1 MKRLLFVTLA
11 AITLASCG
19 GDQLLTALNR
29 VLVSGGVT
37 LDGVAEPAR
46 ATLIRVTTG
55 DVGDSEPTGG
65 TAGAGFQLADE
76 WDGPCNWRVEV
87 EFTNIVAD
95 SAFLAGL
102 SGPLVV
108 EDIGCGSQ
116 VVTFNLTTN

>member
-11 AITLASCG
+11 ATTLASCG
-19 GDQLLTALNR
+19 GNALLTELNR

-37 LDGVAEPAR
+37 MDGVAEPAR
-46 ATLIRVTTG
+46 ATLIRVGTG
-55 DVGDSEPTGG
+55 EVGDSETTGG
-65 TAGAGFQLADE
+65 IIGAGFQLADE

-108 EDIGCGSQ
+108 EEIGCGSQ
-116 VVTFNLTTN
+116 AVTFDLTTN